1 MHGVYHQ
8 LVCHKHKD
16 LVKISFVSDLVSV
29 SAAAAVIGVSGKLEA
44 ALQPVAHTTG
54 KSMHTTR
61 QLQMHA
67 SPLGHSTV
75 TQRGSTVSEGE
86 APRVLCIGLGGGS
99 LPNFLSHHFPG
110 MLVDAVELD
119 PLVVT
124 VASDHMGFPQHRCIP
139 YSDLC

>member
-1 MHGVYHQ
+1 MHGVYDQ
-8 LVCHKHKD
+8 SVCNKLQD
-16 LVKISFVSDLVSV
+16 LVKASLVSDLVSV

-44 ALQPVAHTTG
+44 ALQPTAHNTA
-54 KSMHTTR
+54 KSRHTAR

-67 SPLGHSTV
+67 SPMGHSNV
-75 TQRGSTVSEGE
+75 TQGRSTADGGE
-86 APRVLCIGLGGGS
+86 ASRVLCIGLGGGS

-124 VASDHMGFPQHRCIP
+124 VASDHMGFPRHRCVP
-139 YSDLC
+139 LQ